1 MVSSAS
7 PRGNQYSPVGTPF
20 VEPPRNGTVDPRGQ
34 VVQRPVPTHRNRSC
48 AREDLVLVVDE
59 VELVIGKLLG
69 QARPV
74 AVEHVTVVV
83 VLGQHVLRPL
93 PGGVGEVGTL
103 ADRDRAACS
112 GGRAGV
118 VKWREVG

>member
-1 MVSSAS
+1 
-7 PRGNQYSPVGTPF
+7 
-20 VEPPRNGTVDPRGQ
+20 
-34 VVQRPVPTHRNRSC
+34 
-48 AREDLVLVVDE
+48 VLVVDE

-103 ADRDRAACS
+103 ADRDRADVLGWA
-112 GGRAGV
+112 GRGCQVA
-118 VKWREVG
+118 